1 MSLLKTVSNILL
13 QIRKQ
18 SSNNVLYQYE
28 FERRK
33 FAQDLI
39 AFDKEVSQLFSEKP
53 QTADNPSG
61 VPREVFQG

>member
-1 MSLLKTVSNILL
+1 M
-13 QIRKQ
+13 
-18 SSNNVLYQYE
+18 LYQYE

-39 AFDKEVSQLFSEKP
+39 AFDKEVSHLFSEKP
-53 QTADNPSG
+53 QTADNPDG